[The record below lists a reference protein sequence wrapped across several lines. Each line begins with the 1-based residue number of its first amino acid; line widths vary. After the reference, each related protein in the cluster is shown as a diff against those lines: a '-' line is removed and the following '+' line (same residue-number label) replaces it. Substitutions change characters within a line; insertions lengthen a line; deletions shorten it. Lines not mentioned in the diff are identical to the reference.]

1 MQTDGRPMTAA
12 KPPERFDHVAE
23 KFLEDVTCDDGPE
36 VLAKLLREVREMT
49 IWEAREWLRRHGHE
63 ADADVLRYDLLQT
76 TESAVEKRERA
87 LRAALQHMSD
97 EGLLDC
103 IDGDTPPEERCGQCS
118 CCVASA
124 ALAAAGG
131 KL

>member
-1 MQTDGRPMTAA
+1 MTAA
-12 KPPERFDHVAE
+12 KGPPERVTLYNPELSDCGPFSTLVSDDFGTPHVY
-23 KFLEDVTCDDGPE
+23 L
-36 VLAKLLREVREMT
+36 LA
-49 IWEAREWLRRHGHE
+49 
-63 ADADVLRYDLLQT
+63 
-76 TESAVEKRERA
+76 SAVEKRERA

>member
-12 KPPERFDHVAE
+12 NGPPERAT
-23 KFLEDVTCDDGPE
+23 LYAYGPFGAMAAPAMS
-36 VLAKLLREVREMT
+36 LAPGTNLVPHEYELR
-49 IWEAREWLRRHGHE
+49 A
-63 ADADVLRYDLLQT
+63 
-76 TESAVEKRERA
+76 AVEKRERA